1 LASYRD
7 PVTVETITPEPAA
20 LRALSHPVRL
30 RILGLLR
37 LDGPAT
43 ATSLAARLDLNS
55 GATSYHLR
63 QLATHGFVVD
73 APERGNGRDR
83 WWQAAHRSTLTTPE
97 TEATPE
103 GRDAADAFG
112 QAVAVVHTEQLQ
124 RAVEER
130 PLLPDAWRRASTLS
144 DWQLRLTPRR
154 AEELLTALVALVD
167 GWQQVSGVG
176 DAAGDGAG
184 EAAGDDPAELFS
196 VVLHTYPRPGRLT
209 APGPDEEPT

>member
-1 LASYRD
+1 M
-7 PVTVETITPEPAA
+7 TVETITPEPAA

-30 RILGLLR
+30 RILGMLR

-83 WWQAAHRSTLTTPE
+83 WWQAAHRSTQTTPE

-103 GRDAADAFG
+103 GRDAADAFS

-130 PLLPDAWRRASTLS
+130 PLLPDAWRRATTLS

-154 AEELLTALVALVD
+154 AEELRGALVAVVD
-167 GWQQVSGVG
+167 GWQDDPG
-176 DAAGDGAG
+176 DRDGDGTG
-184 EAAGDDPAELFS
+184 EAAGDPAELFS